1 MMLTKGYID
10 LPLDGSLNLA
20 NEIQKLKKEKNA
32 IILAHFYVEAE
43 LQEIADYI
51 GDSLGLSQQAAK
63 TQADMIVFLGVH
75 FMAETAKILS
85 PSKKV
90 IIPDLNAGCSLA
102 DSCNENDF
110 AKFLAEYPNHTV
122 ITYVNTTAKIKAMSD
137 IICTS
142 SNAKFIVESLP
153 ENEKIIFAP
162 DKNLGNYIN
171 SITNRKMV
179 VWDGACHVHHA
190 FSVERLIGLKKEN
203 PNAKVLAHPECQ
215 KPILILADFIGS
227 TSEMLNFSKSDV
239 CNQFIVATESGI
251 LHQMQKS
258 SPKKVFIAAPPEDAT
273 CACNDCNFM
282 KLNNMQKLYGSLKYE
297 KPEIHVDEQIRIK
310 ALKPIQRML
319 DISAKMKV

>member
-1 MMLTKGYID
+1 MLTKGYID

-227 TSEMLNFSKSDV
+227 TSEMLNFSKSDA

>member
-227 TSEMLNFSKSDV
+227 TSEMLNFSKSDA